1 MNAQRWPGVPWG
13 AERVSAHRVA
23 FQPRSSSPIRT
34 ISKMGRRRTGSTVA
48 IVLAVASLVAMT
60 LATAPSAL
68 AQWPR
73 QCRADIGRICRAVAK
88 DDDKTV
94 LTCLQ
99 ENAARL
105 SRACQKLLQSYGHV
119 PDTAGKRR

>member
-1 MNAQRWPGVPWG
+1 MDRRPAG
-13 AERVSAHRVA
+13 SA
-23 FQPRSSSPIRT
+23 
-34 ISKMGRRRTGSTVA
+34 VA
-48 IVLAVASLVAMT
+48 IVLAVVSLAALT
-60 LATAPSAL
+60 LASAPSAL

-88 DDDKTV
+88 EDDKTI

-105 SRACQKLLQSYGHV
+105 SRACRKLLQSYGHV
-119 PDTAGKRR
+119 PDQPGKRR